1 MAATA
6 KTRHNH
12 ELLPFGAY
20 VDEGQCPRCDQL
32 RDEKRANGETPHNHA
47 PTAWGKR
54 VDGCPRCIELA
65 GGAPKRLSQADRQAE
80 WDRKRSAEIAAHT
93 NENCHYMTKHTHRDP
108 ITGQTFISWS
118 GCCVC
123 FDW

>member
-32 RDEKRANGETPHNHA
+32 RAEKRANGETPHNHA
-47 PTAWGKR
+47 RTAWGKR

-65 GGAPKRLSQADRQAE
+65 NGAPKRESHTAREARLDAQRVADIR
-80 WDRKRSAEIAAHT
+80 AHFA
-93 NENCHYMTKHTHRDP
+93 DP
-108 ITGQTFISWS
+108 NSKCDHIT
-118 GCCVC
+118 C